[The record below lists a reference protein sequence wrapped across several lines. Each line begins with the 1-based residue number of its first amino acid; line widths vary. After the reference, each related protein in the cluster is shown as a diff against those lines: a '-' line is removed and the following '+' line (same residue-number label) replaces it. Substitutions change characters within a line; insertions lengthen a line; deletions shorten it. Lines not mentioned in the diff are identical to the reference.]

1 MSVKFTNGLFKADE
15 NKKKSNNI
23 IEVKNVNIRGH
34 IDKGTLGAASKGFL
48 QRIFNDFGYK
58 QSENFID
65 NLQAIVTEY
74 MKLSSYSVGIS
85 DLISNKQTNN
95 LITQELNKKESYL

>member
-1 MSVKFTNGLFKADE
+1 MISD
-15 NKKKSNNI
+15 I
-23 IEVKNVNIRGH
+23 
-34 IDKGTLGAASKGFL
+34 
-48 QRIFNDFGYK
+48 K

-95 LITQELNKKESYL
+95 LITQELNKKKKEVTELIQQLHIDALKMYLENQMKLNLKLK